1 MSSQPRPGSKPSGQ
15 GRARRVSRWA
25 GSGALVLALLLP
37 GAASAAAADGPQRPD
52 AWITVTGT
60 LERIIVEPD
69 EGEVAGAHAED
80 SSHVVSV
87 VEVDGVLYPVPDD
100 VAVEGMTGDE
110 VVVTVAADP
119 SLTFDEA
126 LDAVAAPEAGDETRI
141 LAVETAESTAGA
153 GTDEQVL
160 DVVLG
165 NHKLTVLPVYVGT
178 PDVPSTALR
187 TLADTTSRYWSA
199 QSGGALAVQTEVR
212 EWAPIAEPGSCD
224 TTKLW
229 NAALAAHGITTATN
243 GTNHIAVYFPKRTD
257 CGGWAGQATVGGGKI
272 WINGSTLPDV
282 LSHELGHNFGLGHA
296 QTLTCPSG
304 GGRLP
309 LTSFGSCS
317 ITHYADYADVMGVGM
332 NMATGNLNTA
342 FADALGLSQSRD
354 ASSALST
361 TVTLASLAGTT
372 QVRALRVP
380 HADGTVFFDY
390 RPAVAPDVRKTAW
403 AGVQVHLRR
412 FENGVPY
419 TYLLDMKATTTAAF
433 AAPSLPLG
441 GAWDVPG
448 TGIRVGVSGLDST
461 ARLTVSPATVGAD
474 PVAAYVSQVYLDLF
488 GRGVDP
494 VGLAGWT
501 QALYGGTPRIE
512 VANAI
517 TYSDEYRLGLIAGS
531 YQTYLGRGPDPA
543 GHQSWL
549 GAMRTG
555 VTIQQMEAGFLAS
568 DEYYAQAGGT
578 DAGWV
583 SRLYQH
589 VLGRPASPA
598 EVQSWVAGLAGGVS
612 RQTASMGFLLS
623 TEHLGDVV
631 NGYYL
636 SLLGRGIDPT
646 GRSQWVTA
654 VQQGTRVE
662 AIIGGIIASDEYY
675 NKG

>member
-1 MSSQPRPGSKPSGQ
+1 MRLTMQPTALPRT
-15 GRARRVSRWA
+15 ASR
-25 GSGALVLALLLP
+25 GFRDRSVLAVLIGFALLLP

-60 LERIIVEPD
+60 LERIMVEPD
-69 EGEVAGAHAED
+69 ESQVAVAPAED

-100 VAVEGMTGDE
+100 VAVDGVTGDE

-119 SLTFDEA
+119 SLTVDEA
-126 LDAVAAPEAGDETRI
+126 LGAVTAPEAGDETRI
-141 LAVETAESTAGA
+141 LAVEAAEPTAAG

-160 DVVLG
+160 DVALG
-165 NHKLTVLPVYVGT
+165 THKLTVLPVYWGT
-178 PDVPSTALR
+178 PDVAAT
-187 TLADTTSRYWSA
+187 TLAALASTTSAYWSA

-212 EWAPIAEPGSCD
+212 GWAAITDTGSCN
-224 TTKLW
+224 TTTLW
-229 NAALAAHGITTATN
+229 NAAMAAHGITTATS
-243 GTNHIAVYFPKRTD
+243 GTNHIAVYFPRRTD

-309 LTSFGSCS
+309 LTSFGSCVV
-317 ITHYADYADVMGVGM
+317 THYADYADVMGVGM

-342 FADALGLSQSRD
+342 FADTLGLSQYVD
-354 ASSALST
+354 AGAVLGTTVGLAPLAST
-361 TVTLASLAGTT
+361 TQL
-372 QVRALRVP
+372 RALRVP
-380 HADGTVFFDY
+380 HADGTLFFDY
-390 RPAVAPDVRKTAW
+390 RPAAAPDVRKTAW

-412 FENGVPY
+412 IENGVPY
-419 TYLLDMKATTTAAF
+419 TYLLDMKAATSTAF

-461 ARLTVSPATVGAD
+461 ARLTVGPTLVGAD
-474 PVAAYVSQVYLDLF
+474 PVGAYVSRVYLDLF
-488 GRGVDP
+488 GRDVDP

-501 QALYGGTPRIE
+501 QALYSGTPRIE

-589 VLGRPASPA
+589 VLGRAASA
-598 EVQSWVAGLAGGVS
+598 EEVQSWVAGLAGGVS
-612 RQTASMGFLLS
+612 RQTASMGFLIS
-623 TEHLGDVV
+623 TEHLGEVV

-636 SLLGRGIDPT
+636 NLLGRSIDPT
-646 GRSQWVTA
+646 GRSQWVSA

-675 NKG
+675 GKG